1 MIEMAVRDE
10 NIYVADALVLDEIES
25 KWAQSRASIENQNM
39 ITTADFDAGRVAAIT
54 NCRWTGA
61 GDASSDTPKP
71 NPHRRF

>member
-61 GDASSDTPKP
+61 GDASSDTPKS
-71 NPHRRF
+71 NPHR